1 MSSFAIS
8 QILAGIAFAI
18 GLASVQ
24 FKSRRH
30 VLLCL
35 VFSTALSGAHFFV
48 LDRPAPGSLML
59 LTGIRYIVALQTT
72 DRKALLFFLVVS
84 CVTFAATFESRLSL
98 VALCGTLVG
107 TYGSFQPAG
116 RKVRLYFMGG
126 NVAWLS
132 HNILVWTP
140 VGIANEVLFLGS
152 GIVGFW
158 RYYGSPFRRDGERS
172 DADIEEAGVS
182 DPTGQDNP
190 RS

>member
-1 MSSFAIS
+1 MSDFAIS
-8 QILAGIAFAI
+8 QILAGIAFVI

-24 FKSRRH
+24 FKSRRY
-30 VLLCL
+30 VLSCL
-35 VFSTALSGAHFFV
+35 VFSTSLNGAHFFV
-48 LDRPAPGSLML
+48 LDWPAPGTLML
-59 LTGIRYIVALQTT
+59 LTGIRYVVALQTT
-72 DRKALLFFLVVS
+72 NRKALLFFLVVT
-84 CVTFAATFESRLSL
+84 CATFAATFESWLSL

-140 VGIANEVLFLGS
+140 VGIANEMLFLGS

-158 RYYGSPFRRDGERS
+158 RYYGSPFRWDGETS
-172 DADIEEAGVS
+172 DADVDDDI
-182 DPTGQDNP
+182 P